1 MLGRNS
7 QKDKE
12 KGRDKYEVN
21 VRKKCQ
27 SLLFTETFLH
37 LNYVQNFQ
45 KSKGKKTQE
54 KRKEIYIYNHT
65 ILKTFLAL
73 PLK

>member
-12 KGRDKYEVN
+12 KDKHEVN

-45 KSKGKKTQE
+45 KSKKKKQHKKKGKK
-54 KRKEIYIYNHT
+54 YI
-65 ILKTFLAL
+65 
-73 PLK
+73 